1 MDKVNKN
8 SLMEMFMK
16 GNFIMEKDKDKEY
29 LKDIMVNNIKEVLKM
44 ISLMV
49 KVSIN
54 GLMVIFMKVIFKMVH
69 IKLV

>member
-1 MDKVNKN
+1 
-8 SLMEMFMK
+8 MEMFMK

-49 KVSIN
+49 KVSIS